1 MTPSEAYLKIFERE
15 PYRAVG
21 RCAEDSR
28 RRHTVRVDDSGL
40 ITATV
45 DGIAYHGTDMREMRF
60 LIQRVL
66 ERGIRAPKPVLD
78 PPITARTVKLTLT
91 SDVRRAVK
99 ELQAHH
105 GLDEELDAISLALAA
120 GITRLLHLRPDTLQ
134 RLTDAAPD
142 LSTDDALDAATDLGI
157 EAIVAHYARAVSVAA
172 SMGISVAEVWAQAVD
187 LGLDALE
194 QSMPE
199 EL

>member
-1 MTPSEAYLKIFERE
+1 MTPSEAYTKIFERE

-45 DGIAYHGTDMREMRF
+45 DGIAYHGTEISTVRR
-60 LIQRVL
+60 IAQRAIT
-66 ERGIRAPKPVLD
+66 EGIKAPKPAPERE
-78 PPITARTVKLTLT
+78 PPITSRVVKLTLT

-99 ELQAHH
+99 DLQTHH
-105 GLDEELDAISLALAA
+105 GLDEETDAISLALAA

-134 RLTDAAPD
+134 RLTDAAPE

-157 EAIVAHYARAVSVAA
+157 EAIVAHYARAVSVASA
-172 SMGISVAEVWAQAVD
+172 MGISVAEVWAQAVD

-194 QSMPE
+194 QATP
-199 EL
+199 